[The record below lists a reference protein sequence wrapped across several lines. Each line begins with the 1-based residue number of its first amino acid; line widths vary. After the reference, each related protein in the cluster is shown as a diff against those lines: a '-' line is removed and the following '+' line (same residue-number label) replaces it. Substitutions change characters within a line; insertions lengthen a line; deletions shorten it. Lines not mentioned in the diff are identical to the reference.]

1 MEIKRKELVNVL
13 EQVKKGLAK
22 RDLIEQS
29 TAFIFTNK
37 QVMTFNDE
45 IFAMSNTDLDIEG
58 VVEAEP
64 LLKLLN
70 KVKDETIRI
79 ESEDNELKIK
89 GKKFSAGVSFD
100 PEIRIP
106 IDNINTPKKLKK
118 LSSEFTNVA
127 KLACLTAGKS
137 LSEPLFTC
145 VHIHKNIIESC
156 DNDRITI
163 CELEQSFDF
172 DILVPADNLLEICK
186 EKLTAIHVDDSW
198 IYFKTDNGVILATKL
213 YNEEYKDLHQFIPE
227 ENEGKIIEFP
237 KQINEIINRADIFS
251 KDTVLKEK
259 NVKINIKKGKLTIK
273 SQNEQGWF
281 KETTK
286 VDFKED
292 LSFSINLEFLEDI
305 LKITNQISIIDEI
318 LYFKTDKSIHIVQ
331 LEGDD

>member
-1 MEIKRKELVNVL
+1 VEIKRKELVNVL

-118 LSSEFTNVA
+118 LSSEFTNAA